1 MVNRHRSNWSA
12 MGSSQFEFTNNLDE
26 RMKGR
31 EVILEEFKERL
42 LNDYKAA
49 VKEFAGKQNLIKID
63 SLITGGLRI
72 LFDEYGGK

>member
-1 MVNRHRSNWSA
+1 

-26 RMKGR
+26 RVKAR

-49 VKEFAGKQNLIKID
+49 VKEFAGNQNLIKID